1 MEINDWINK
10 RVKMIA
16 DDFGL
21 DQIKSECW
29 EYCMKEYNGM
39 LNLNAMIYRSMEIYA
54 EIIKRSGI

>member
-1 MEINDWINK
+1 MEINYWINK
-10 RVKMIA
+10 RVKMIT

-21 DQIKSECW
+21 SQIKTECW
-29 EYCMKEYNGM
+29 EYCMKEYSGV